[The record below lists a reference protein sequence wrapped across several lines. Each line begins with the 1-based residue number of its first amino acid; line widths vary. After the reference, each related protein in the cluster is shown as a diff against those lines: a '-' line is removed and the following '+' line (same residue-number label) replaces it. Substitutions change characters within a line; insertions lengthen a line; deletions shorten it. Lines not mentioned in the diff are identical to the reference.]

1 MLNGISNIVKVLQ
14 SGEVKL
20 QAFKVPKTLPK
31 VNSFVKIEVLDVVK
45 GNAKILINGNL
56 FQSKLPVKTHAGDM
70 LFAQVISQ
78 NPLTLSLDA
87 FVASKLGESG
97 LATAILSKLGLP
109 KTKFSANVLEA
120 LLKSKKPVSREKT
133 KQLLEFVDSLE
144 TLPDKIQMAFLIAY
158 FWDDSG
164 ETFSQKRSV
173 YRRVFDLSFNELTEA
188 IYKKIVWLSGQ
199 NLEMKLYGEI
209 KKKLIFDHKNF
220 EQTKSAN
227 ALFGKVK
234 NAIELADFLDKYSN
248 SGVLTSAA
256 RTEIAKL
263 KEYLIKYVLQKSLLS
278 KYELYPDFAITLAD
292 EGLHLWRFEFA
303 KAVNSNGEAVYKLE
317 SSVLTRSEKLIDYK
331 IFISEKKVQGDV
343 KAERMPTIAESVNRL
358 NGIFTRKFAIDSNIR
373 FAQGSSFV
381 S

>member
-1 MLNGISNIVKVLQ
+1 
-14 SGEVKL
+14 
-20 QAFKVPKTLPK
+20 
-31 VNSFVKIEVLDVVK
+31 
-45 GNAKILINGNL
+45 
-56 FQSKLPVKTHAGDM
+56 
-70 LFAQVISQ
+70 
-78 NPLTLSLDA
+78 
-87 FVASKLGESG
+87 
-97 LATAILSKLGLP
+97 
-109 KTKFSANVLEA
+109 
-120 LLKSKKPVSREKT
+120 
-133 KQLLEFVDSLE
+133 
-144 TLPDKIQMAFLIAY
+144 MAFLIAY

-256 RTEIAKL
+256 RTEISKL

-303 KAVNSNGEAVYKLE
+303 KVLNSNGEAVYKLE

-331 IFISEKKVQGDV
+331 IFISETKVQGDA
-343 KAERMPTIAESVNRL
+343 KAEKMPTIAESVNRL
-358 NGIFTRKFAIDSNIR
+358 NGIFTRKFAIDSKIR